1 MTFRKYF
8 FVSLICA
15 VLSVS
20 LCLPEGQAAPSRKAQ
35 HSVQVRQKTAASHI
49 RAKKAGI
56 KAEKKQA
63 ASKTGRLALAKKGA
77 KAASAGKRHGTKMT
91 AAKAAGMEKKG
102 YSKTKF
108 RARKR
113 GHVQAYRYPR
123 HSTRRYAA
131 SSYRGKKDYN
141 YTGLLPSVKR
151 PPTVYRANL
160 CPTVVSLGM
169 DLTDIASTQIGL
181 PYRSGGTSPRTGFDC
196 SGFVQWV
203 YAKQGVKVPRST
215 HELKAVGREVSK
227 SSLLP
232 GDILIF
238 RSPRASSGL
247 HTGIYVGN
255 NKFIHSPHT
264 GSSIHLEDMDNSFYK
279 RNYLTARRILKAP
292 PCETG
297 SSSDLDFL
305 YNRSSF

>member
-1 MTFRKYF
+1 MTFRKCF
-8 FVSLICA
+8 FAALLCA
-15 VLSVS
+15 FLSVS
-20 LCLPEGQAAPSRKAQ
+20 LCLGEGQASPAHKTR
-35 HSVQVRQKTAASHI
+35 HSVQIKQKTASSHI
-49 RAKKAGI
+49 RMKKNGVKAEAKQSVRKAG
-56 KAEKKQA
+56 KQA
-63 ASKTGRLALAKKGA
+63 LAGKGK
-77 KAASAGKRHGTKMT
+77 KAASVRKNHGSKM
-91 AAKAAGMEKKG
+91 AAGMERKG
-102 YSKTKF
+102 SSKF
-108 RARKR
+108 RTGKR
-113 GHVQAYRYPR
+113 GHAQAYKYPR
-123 HSTRRYAA
+123 HEARRYAV
-131 SSYRGKKDYN
+131 SSRRGKKDYN

-169 DLTDIASTQIGL
+169 DVTDIASTQIGL
-181 PYRSGGTSPRTGFDC
+181 PYRSGGTSPKTGFDC

-215 HELKAVGREVSK
+215 HGLKTIGREVAK

-238 RSPRASSGL
+238 RSSRAASGL

-264 GSSIHLEDMDNSFYK
+264 GSSIHLEDINNSYYK

-292 PCETG
+292 PCEADM
-297 SSSDLDFL
+297 SPDLDFL